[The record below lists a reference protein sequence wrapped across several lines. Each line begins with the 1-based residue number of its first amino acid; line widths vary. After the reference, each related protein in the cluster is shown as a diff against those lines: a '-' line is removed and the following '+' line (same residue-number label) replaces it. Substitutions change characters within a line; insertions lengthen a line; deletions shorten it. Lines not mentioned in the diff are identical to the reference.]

1 MSDLTLNITDLKAKV
16 EKLVTLHKA
25 FKEENEK
32 LTLELSDFKKTIE
45 NQTIK
50 IQLLEKENKDL
61 LIKKDEEKDNIVTNT
76 NEKITEL
83 VQEIDDC
90 IALLNK

>member
-1 MSDLTLNITDLKAKV
+1 MSDLSLNITDLKGKV

-25 FKEENEK
+25 FKGENEK
-32 LTLELSDFKKTIE
+32 LTSEIADFKKTIE

-50 IQLLEKENKDL
+50 IQTLEKENKEL
-61 LIKKDEEKDNIVTNT
+61 LLKKDEEKDNIVTNT
-76 NEKITEL
+76 KEKINEL